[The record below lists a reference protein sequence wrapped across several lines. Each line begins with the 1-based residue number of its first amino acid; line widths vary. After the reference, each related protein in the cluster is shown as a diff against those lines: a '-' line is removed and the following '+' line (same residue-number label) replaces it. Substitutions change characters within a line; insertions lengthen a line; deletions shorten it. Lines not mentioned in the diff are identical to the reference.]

1 MSQITIIGSDGEP
14 ILYAYLDGENLKFQF
29 EYFARNGNE
38 GDYEFIHTV
47 APGDFPSIAT
57 KFGLDPVVNILE
69 SIQKITDL
77 GHGKALKKALTD
89 KEIENELWVWRG
101 TPLND

>member
-14 ILYAYLDGENLKFQF
+14 ILYAYLDGADLKFQF

-47 APGDFPSIAT
+47 APGNFPSIAT
-57 KFGLDPVVNILE
+57 KFGLDPAVNVLE
-69 SIQKITDL
+69 NIQKITDL
-77 GHGKALKKALTD
+77 GHGPELKKALNK
-89 KEIENELWVWRG
+89 KEIENELWTWMG